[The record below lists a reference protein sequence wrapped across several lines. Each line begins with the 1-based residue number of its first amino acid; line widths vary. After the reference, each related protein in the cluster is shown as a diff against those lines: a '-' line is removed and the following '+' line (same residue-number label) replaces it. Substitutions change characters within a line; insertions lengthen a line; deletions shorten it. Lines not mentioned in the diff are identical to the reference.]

1 MECASSA
8 QKLSVG
14 FLLNEQP
21 SSSGSFPFDYPRSP
35 YNDDVG
41 SLVNGDQEIGTPGGT
56 KRETRGR
63 REATQAKKSAPKCVK
78 PNVMKVSEST
88 AFQQQSIRVLR
99 YQSTTTTT
107 SFAQSVGFTPI
118 DPAMLETLPIQ
129 KGSIP
134 IVLPRFS
141 SGSPT
146 PPDASAGMGKK
157 RSPSPSSQEYDY
169 LEQVFSINPR
179 PDSKTKQ
186 WIAKQLG
193 MDIQHV
199 CGWFQNKRNR
209 MRKMQKKER
218 PKATPLVFHHF
229 LL

>member
-1 MECASSA
+1 VRKTNV
-8 QKLSVG
+8 Q
-14 FLLNEQP
+14 N
-21 SSSGSFPFDYPRSP
+21 SF
-35 YNDDVG
+35 
-41 SLVNGDQEIGTPGGT
+41 EIGIREAAPGGT
-56 KRETRGR
+56 KLRETRGR
-63 REATQAKKSAPKCVK
+63 REATRSKKSPPKCVK
-78 PNVMKVSEST
+78 PNARKASVASFSDNKKKP
-88 AFQQQSIRVLR
+88 SILLK
-99 YQSTTTTT
+99 YQATTTTT
-107 SFAQSVGFTPI
+107 TYAQSTMSFAPI
-118 DPAMLETLPIQ
+118 DPAMLETLPVQ

-141 SGSPT
+141 SPSP
-146 PPDASAGMGKK
+146 PPSDGEAAGTGKR
-157 RSPSPSSQEYDY
+157 RSPSPSSIEYDY

-186 WIAKQLG
+186 WIAKKLG
-193 MDIQHV
+193 MDLQHV